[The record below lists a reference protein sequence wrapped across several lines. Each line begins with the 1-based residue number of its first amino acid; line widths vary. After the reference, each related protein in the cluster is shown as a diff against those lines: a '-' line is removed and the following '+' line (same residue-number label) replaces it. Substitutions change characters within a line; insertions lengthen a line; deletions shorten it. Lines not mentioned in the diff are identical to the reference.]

1 MTPTDRE
8 IPWPAT
14 EIRSP
19 RTEIYAPPTQIA
31 SDREDYLGQGL
42 RDIGRRIAADQVEM
56 FVDDDPAAA
65 LLQQFDR
72 LAPVFMALHDVGRSA
87 TLHLLGALASTAGA
101 RVQRLSIRRQGL
113 GVALAVIQFVE
124 LPLGEGRHVRI
135 YSTDIN
141 ADTLTRQQIAT
152 ALLSR
157 SRLAVLMLGDLPAQ
171 ALSNALGPLREAIA
185 RGPWPN
191 REMLLLPLGAGAALA
206 AQASQLVGNSGVA
219 ARVTPQASRPDSA
232 WSFIS
237 GAWNRL
243 QAQGANPAALNT
255 DLAQTM
261 LRPAAPKP
269 DASAEALPLVQ
280 PRTAAPASTTTA
292 TTSAATPARAA
303 SPRWDDYAQRC
314 AAVRGVVSC
323 CVFDLPSQQPLA
335 HAGGAPAAQVLALR
349 GSLLM
354 HYLSDAAHG
363 IGLNLGPGMVLPE
376 ASISF
381 GTQHLLLRPVPGHP
395 GLVLHLVLEASGTN
409 LTLARLQLD
418 RVPLP
423 A

>member
-31 SDREDYLGQGL
+31 HDREDYLGQGL
-42 RDIGRRIAADQVEM
+42 RDVGRRIAADQVEM
-56 FVDDDPAAA
+56 FVDADPAAA
-65 LLQQFDR
+65 LLQEFER
-72 LAPVFMALHDVGRSA
+72 LAPEFMALHDVGRSA
-87 TLHLLGALASTAGA
+87 TLHLLGALAGSAGA
-101 RVQRLSIRRQGL
+101 RVQRLSVRRQGQ
-113 GVALAVIQFVE
+113 GVALAVVQFVE
-124 LPLGEGRHVRI
+124 LPLGEGRHVRV

-152 ALLSR
+152 VLLSR

-171 ALSNALGPLREAIA
+171 SLSNALGPLREAIA

-191 REMLLLPLGAGAALA
+191 RDMLLLPLGAAAALA
-206 AQASQLVGNSGVA
+206 AQASQLVGSSGVT
-219 ARVTPQASRPDSA
+219 ARVTPQAARPDTA
-232 WSFIS
+232 WTFIS

-243 QAQGANPAALNT
+243 QAQGAGPVALHT
-255 DLAQTM
+255 DLAQAM
-261 LRPAAPKP
+261 PRPAVPKP
-269 DASAEALPLVQ
+269 DAPTEAMPLM
-280 PRTAAPASTTTA
+280 PLRAA
-292 TTSAATPARAA
+292 TTSATSSAATPAPATP
-303 SPRWDDYAQRC
+303 SRWDDYAQRC

-335 HAGGAPAAQVLALR
+335 QAGGPPGAQALALR
-349 GSLLM
+349 GSQLLQS
-354 HYLSDAAHG
+354 LSDAAHG
-363 IGLNLGPGMVLPE
+363 IGLALGPGMVLPE
-376 ASISF
+376 AAISF

-395 GLVLHLVLEASGTN
+395 GVVLHLVLQASSAN